1 VTAAAAETFADRY
14 GPWALIAGAS
24 EGIGASFAHQIAD
37 AGVNVVLVARR
48 PEPLEEAAEAIRA
61 ATGVEVRTLALDLT
75 ADDMI
80 DRVAS
85 ATDDLDIGLLVYNAG
100 ATHGAVRF
108 HDEAI
113 DLPLRLVRLNCV
125 GPVVMCHHFG
135 HRMAERGRGGIIL
148 LTSMS
153 AVSGSARTVTYSAS
167 KAFDLVFAEGLWAE
181 LAPRGVNVLALV
193 AGATRTPAMARS
205 GALIGGEAFPGM
217 EPDDVA
223 REGLANLANGP
234 TWVAGEANRAGFDAL
249 RALPR
254 AEAVAWMSQGA
265 RTIYGLPDEP

>member
-1 VTAAAAETFADRY
+1 MTTSMDDTFADRY

-24 EGIGASFAHQIAD
+24 EGIGASFAQQIAA
-37 AGVNVVLVARR
+37 AGLNVVLVARR
-48 PEPLEEAAEAIRA
+48 PEPLEATADAIRA
-61 ATGVEVRTLALDLT
+61 TCAVDVRTVALDLT

-80 DRVAS
+80 DRLDAT
-85 ATDDLDIGLLVYNAG
+85 TDDVDVGLLVYNAG

-108 HDEAI
+108 HDESV

-125 GPVVMCHHFG
+125 GPVLTCHHFG
-135 HRMAERGRGGIIL
+135 AHMAARGRGGIVL

-153 AVSGSARTVTYSAS
+153 AVAGAARTVTYSAS
-167 KAFDLVFAEGLWAE
+167 KAFDLVFAEELWAE
-181 LAPRGVNVLALV
+181 LRPRGVDVLALV
-193 AGATRTPAMARS
+193 AGATRTPAMERS
-205 GALIGGEAFPGM
+205 GARIGSEAFPGM

-223 REGLANLANGP
+223 REGLANIANGP
-234 TWVAGEANRAGFDAL
+234 TWVAGDGNLAGFEYL

-254 AEAVAWMSQGA
+254 AEAVAFMSQGA